1 MSRQMGSFLLPRMH
15 VDTLIRP
22 FPRRCT
28 AAAYCFS
35 SSLEAARSPLKVG
48 DVLRETRR
56 FSAGDV
62 AVYAEVSGDR
72 NPVHLNP
79 DFALRI
85 GGFERGSVVHGML
98 VASLFPSVISSN
110 FGEVQNKMLRKS
122 RNSSYGWRS
131 YGHFAHS
138 DTYPITV
145 NLTELLCNEAH
156 QRNSY
161 QKEFHNIFILS
172 VLVNVINLLMV
183 R

>member
-1 MSRQMGSFLLPRMH
+1 MGSFLLPRMH
-15 VDTLIRP
+15 ANTLIRL

-35 SSLEAARSPLKVG
+35 SSLDAAPSPLKVG

-56 FSAGDV
+56 FSVGDV

-79 DFALRI
+79 DVALRI

-110 FGEVQNKMLRKS
+110 FPGAIYASQTLQFKLPVYIEDEVVAEVQ
-122 RNSSYGWRS
+122 
-131 YGHFAHS
+131 A
-138 DTYPITV
+138 T
-145 NLTELLCNEAH
+145 
-156 QRNSY
+156 
-161 QKEFHNIFILS
+161 NIREHKKKYMVKFRTKCFGS
-172 VLVNVINLLMV
+172 QETLLMDGEAMAILPTLI
-183 R
+183 RSQ

>member
-1 MSRQMGSFLLPRMH
+1 MH
-15 VDTLIRP
+15 VNTLIRI

-72 NPVHLNP
+72 NPVHLSP
-79 DFALRI
+79 DVALRI

-110 FGEVQNKMLRKS
+110 FVGFPS
-122 RNSSYGWRS
+122 
-131 YGHFAHS
+131 
-138 DTYPITV
+138 
-145 NLTELLCNEAH
+145 LLLL
-156 QRNSY
+156 
-161 QKEFHNIFILS
+161 LS
-172 VLVNVINLLMV
+172 IWVKFRTKCFGSQETLLMDGEAMAILPTLI
-183 R
+183 RSQ